1 MHARSLLVIAL
12 VSAAALCAAAPSAF
26 AVQSSS
32 AKAAVQKTPVKKKNA
47 IKPAVKK
54 KAASSKSSKSAP
66 KRRTAAKKVGAVP
79 DSIDAARAQQQ
90 ETQGNIEKIRSSIE
104 STSQDREK
112 IRSEL
117 KKSETEI
124 RAVRQKLRTIRTK
137 RSKAERELGA
147 QKRRVV
153 SLESELA
160 LEQRALESINRQR
173 VELQTQTKS
182 PGWASSDPN
191 QAMRRE
197 TMLQILAKRSQESIK
212 RLEKSQKALN
222 KALADSKRTG
232 DKLNKMLSAE
242 REEQTRLNKERRE
255 RQRTAAKLD
264 RELIVLS
271 GSLQKL
277 KKDEARLGNLITNIQ
292 KREAAKQSKALASA
306 AHRKASDSSGT
317 AAAKVQPTAAAG
329 LISPVQGDVAARY
342 GQKRG
347 SDDKMGTWKGTL
359 FSVTG
364 DKPVYAVRGGKVVFA
379 DYLKGYGNLL
389 IIDHGKGYFSV
400 YGNNAELEK
409 DIGDSVRSGEV
420 ISRVGKGSG
429 SVSVLYFEMRHNG
442 KPIDPTGWI
451 NL

>member
-1 MHARSLLVIAL
+1 MRARSLLVIAL

-32 AKAAVQKTPVKKKNA
+32 AKAAVQKAPAKKKNA
-47 IKPAVKK
+47 AKPAAKK
-54 KAASSKSSKSAP
+54 KAASSKSSKKSAP
-66 KRRTAAKKVGAVP
+66 GRRAAAKQAGAVP
-79 DSIDAARAQQQ
+79 ESIDAARAKQQ

-124 RAVRQKLRTIRTK
+124 RAVRQKLRTIRTQ
-137 RSKAERELGA
+137 RSKAERELGI
-147 QKRRVV
+147 QKQRVV
-153 SLESELA
+153 GLESELA

-242 REEQTRLNKERRE
+242 REEQTRLNNERRE

-292 KREAAKQSKALASA
+292 KHEAAKQSKALASA
-306 AHRKASDSSGT
+306 APRKYSESSGA
-317 AAAKVQPTAAAG
+317 AAAKVQAAAG
-329 LISPVQGDVAARY
+329 LVSPVQGDIAARY

-347 SDDKMGTWKGTL
+347 GDDKMGTWKGTL

-364 DKPVYAVRGGKVVFA
+364 VKPVHAVRGGKVVFA

-420 ISRVGKGSG
+420 ISHVGKGSG

>member
-12 VSAAALCAAAPSAF
+12 VSAAALCAAAPGAF

-32 AKAAVQKTPVKKKNA
+32 VKAAVQKAPVKKKNTV
-47 IKPAVKK
+47 KPAVKK
-54 KAASSKSSKSAP
+54 KAASKSSKSAP
-66 KRRTAAKKVGAVP
+66 KRRAVAKEVGAVT
-79 DSIDAARAQQQ
+79 DNIDAARAQQQ

-124 RAVRQKLRTIRTK
+124 RAVRQKLRTIRTQ
-137 RSKAERELGA
+137 RSKAERELGV

-197 TMLQILAKRSQESIK
+197 TMLQILAKRSQEAIK

-306 AHRKASDSSGT
+306 VQRKASDFSGT
-317 AAAKVQPTAAAG
+317 AATKVQPAAAAG
-329 LISPVQGDVAARY
+329 LISPVQGDIAARY

-347 SDDKMGTWKGTL
+347 NDDKMGTWKGTL